1 MKNLRFT
8 LVVAALA
15 FGLLPSVRSAVET
28 YDIDPVHTWVG
39 FNSLHF
45 FTKVPGYFAKV
56 NGTIIVDRDQLENS
70 SVEAVI
76 GTASITTNA
85 PKRDEDL
92 RSDRFFAAAKFPTM
106 TFKSKAWKRTGD
118 HTFDVT
124 GDLTIRDVTKEVVLA
139 VTSTGFGPGMRGALI
154 SGWEATTKL
163 NRQDFGVSADKG
175 SIGDLVEI
183 VIHVEAGLKKPVG
196 AKP

>member
-124 GDLTIRDVTKEVVLA
+124 GDLTIKDVTKEVVLA